1 LAPKKAARLDPG
13 RMAPGLAGLRV
24 GAFWE
29 PGDPAFDIIAGAS
42 LAGQPPRSS
51 LGATINPGDPIL
63 MSKRRGQRLERST
76 EPPPPI
82 ATREALADCWGFRPV
97 GYGLP
102 HPPRWTSPIR
112 EGIIKDCASGNPDI
126 VVGNSRPTIATAIE
140 TARSPMRRVPTAG
153 RGYHFDRWSRWGGFP
168 VPLSGSGAGTALAA
182 RLTL

>member
-1 LAPKKAARLDPG
+1 MG
-13 RMAPGLAGLRV
+13 RGVAGLRV

-102 HPPRWTSPIR
+102 HPPVGPRQ
-112 EGIIKDCASGNPDI
+112 SGK
-126 VVGNSRPTIATAIE
+126 GSSKIALPGT
-140 TARSPMRRVPTAG
+140 
-153 RGYHFDRWSRWGGFP
+153 
-168 VPLSGSGAGTALAA
+168 PLS
-182 RLTL
+182 